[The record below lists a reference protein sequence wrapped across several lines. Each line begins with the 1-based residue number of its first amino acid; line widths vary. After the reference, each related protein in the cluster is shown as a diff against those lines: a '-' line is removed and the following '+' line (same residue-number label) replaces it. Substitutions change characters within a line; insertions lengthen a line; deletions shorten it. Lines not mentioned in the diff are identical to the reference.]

1 MKKVN
6 RFSLFHNKIA
16 YAFTPASSPRL
27 SRVSYTSFSEKTA
40 EEIFQKE
47 PKEILAISDLTISV
61 CYYGLLVKNS
71 LRRDYPKELYSEV
84 ERALKIPADTLSKKV
99 LDYLA
104 KTDLE
109 GLKDID
115 VLFADPSPE
124 LRFLAKCSC
133 LKEGVAIFKSGDTAP
148 FKGALLT
155 YLKGKK
161 VLLYSDHSSLFQV
174 QFTRLKSGVS
184 PDPAFAFDLFAVDMD
199 KSLEECDR
207 SNYVEGLDAA
217 DMTLLNYSFDVLLS
231 KENVFSLGM
240 MQFVKKLGVPAF
252 VLNDGLYSWFD
263 IVKTNRELT
272 GDMSGNVLSLEAY
285 DTEFSKD
292 FIATEYLS
300 KHHLK
305 KK

>member
-16 YAFTPASSPRL
+16 YAFTPSSSPKL
-27 SRVSYTSFSEKTA
+27 SRVSYTDFSPENA
-40 EEIFQKE
+40 EAVFQKQ
-47 PKEILAISDLTISV
+47 PGEILALSDLTISI
-61 CYYGLLVKNS
+61 CYYGLLVKYG
-71 LRRDYPKELYSEV
+71 LKKDYPKGLYADV
-84 ERALKIPADTLSKKV
+84 EKALTIPSDTLSKKV
-99 LDYLA
+99 FDYLA

-109 GLKDID
+109 GLKNVD

-124 LRFLAKCSC
+124 LRFLAKCGC
-133 LKEGVAIFKSGDTAP
+133 LKEGATLLKPDAVSP
-148 FKGALLT
+148 MKGAFLN

-174 QFTRLKSGVS
+174 QFSRLKSGTN
-184 PDPAFAFDLFAVDMD
+184 PDPAFDFDLFAVDFN

-207 SNYVEGLDAA
+207 SNYVEALDAA
-217 DMTLLNYSFDVLLS
+217 DMTLLNYSFDLLLS

-240 MQFVKKLGVPAF
+240 MQFVRKLGVPAF
-252 VLNDGLYSWFD
+252 VLNDELYSWFD
-263 IVKTNRELT
+263 IVKTNKELS
-272 GDMSGNVLSLEAY
+272 GEVSGNALSLEAY